1 MAQIGRGYG
10 SEFQLLRFM
19 GRHRNMLEKLISE
32 QIGVTGTFNWQD
44 FEYANPES
52 SIACDSE
59 LKGLS
64 FLKGHPKYDEV
75 YSEYL
80 KYNINR
86 CDSWQS
92 WDAVFTLNGVI
103 YLVEAKAY
111 AKEIGP
117 KDKMHGDNSKEAIRK
132 FMEDMLPD
140 LPVSEKWMRRY
151 YQLAN
156 RLATTALLQKHGVEA
171 KTLYIYFVNGYRKRI
186 EVSRKLIE
194 VDNKNTSKEE
204 FQQAIKTELFELDVK
219 ESQVSNLLA
228 PPVFIDAEH
237 DYSK

>member
-171 KTLYIYFVNGYRKRI
+171 KTLCIYFVNGYRKRI
-186 EVSRKLIE
+186 EVSRKIRQFLENRRVLHLLFLDFVRSGKPGAIMQPYIM
-194 VDNKNTSKEE
+194 VFPFRLKRSKLCLC
-204 FQQAIKTELFELDVK
+204 IL
-219 ESQVSNLLA
+219 
-228 PPVFIDAEH
+228 
-237 DYSK
+237 

>member
-1 MAQIGRGYG
+1 
-10 SEFQLLRFM
+10 
-19 GRHRNMLEKLISE
+19 MLEKLISE

-64 FLKGHPKYDEV
+64 FFKGHPKYDEV

-103 YLVEAKAY
+103 YLVEVIRQGKSDRQLEL
-111 AKEIGP
+111 KLFV
-117 KDKMHGDNSKEAIRK
+117 IRK
-132 FMEDMLPD
+132 L
-140 LPVSEKWMRRY
+140 LVR
-151 YQLAN
+151 QL
-156 RLATTALLQKHGVEA
+156 R
-171 KTLYIYFVNGYRKRI
+171 
-186 EVSRKLIE
+186 E
-194 VDNKNTSKEE
+194 VDA
-204 FQQAIKTELFELDVK
+204 QIV
-219 ESQVSNLLA
+219 
-228 PPVFIDAEH
+228 
-237 DYSK
+237 